1 MRWAGSLSASLC
13 HGLKCYYKRNFKPG
27 LEVSWLGIN
36 PAEAKIS
43 EMVTVS
49 VIVNKYG
56 SSDDKDML
64 VKKLATYEFGCRNIL
79 YLIFESLSIYCL
91 NQKRKAKHPIEKIK
105 AEKEKAKKRKNCGSL
120 SSFASLRKSWY
131 LYWAGNA
138 FPMCR
143 PVSSIKFGAGSS
155 WNFHLCLLL
164 LSSLLAGSLSTLS
177 LKLSSCLSSWPV

>member
-1 MRWAGSLSASLC
+1 M
-13 HGLKCYYKRNFKPG
+13 
-27 LEVSWLGIN
+27 SWLGIN
-36 PAEAKIS
+36 PAEAKVS

-64 VKKLATYEFGCRNIL
+64 VKKLAIYEFGCRNIL

-91 NQKRKAKHPIEKIK
+91 NQKRVVQTICYSEIGKLNILLKKLK
-105 AEKEKAKKRKNCGSL
+105 QRKKKRKKRKKCGSL
-120 SSFASLRKSWY
+120 PSFTCLSKSWY

-143 PVSSIKFGAGSS
+143 PFSSIKFGAGSS

-177 LKLSSCLSSWPV
+177 LKLSSSLRSWPV